1 MKSKELLDKLEKTL
15 TEQIKCKIST
25 SRIELSS
32 SCYTFVDLVLYA
44 NLLDDDS
51 VQNSHNFINF
61 INECYKVKEKVCKD
75 HEIPNLPYEI

>member
-1 MKSKELLDKLEKTL
+1 MTNQELLDKLEKTL

-32 SCYTFVDLVLYA
+32 SCYTFVDLALKA

-51 VQNSHNFINF
+51 VQNSHNF